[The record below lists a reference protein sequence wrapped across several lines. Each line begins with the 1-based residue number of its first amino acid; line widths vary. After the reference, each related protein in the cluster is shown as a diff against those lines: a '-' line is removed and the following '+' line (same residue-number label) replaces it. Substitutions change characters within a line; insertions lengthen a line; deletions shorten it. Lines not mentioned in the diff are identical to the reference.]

1 MWSTALHVLFV
12 FIAFSLSSGVGILA
26 QMVAQSGDVRSIR
39 NAARAARPLHTIG
52 GVMLLLGI
60 IFGFATA
67 ATQGFPLNSQWLVI
81 TYVLVAILI
90 ILIAAFIAPLSA
102 QIERA
107 AAASPDDKPSPELVA
122 VLNSPKRFAAPLAGL
137 VWVAIILVMVLKP

>member
-1 MWSTALHVLFV
+1 MWTTALHVLFV

-26 QMVAQSGDVRSIR
+26 QVVAQSGDVRSTRI
-39 NAARAARPLHTIG
+39 AVRAARPLHIVG

-67 ATQGFPLNSQWLVI
+67 AIQGFSLTSPWLVI

-107 AAASPDDKPSPELVA
+107 AADSPDDKPSPELVA
-122 VLNSPKRFAAPLAGL
+122 ALNSPKRFAAPLAGL
-137 VWVAIILVMVLKP
+137 VWIAIILVMVLKP